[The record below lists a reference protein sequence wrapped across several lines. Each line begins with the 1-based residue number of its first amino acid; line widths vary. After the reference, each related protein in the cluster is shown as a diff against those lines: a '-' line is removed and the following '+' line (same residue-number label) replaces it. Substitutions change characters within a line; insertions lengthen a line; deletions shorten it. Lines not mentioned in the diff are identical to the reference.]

1 MKVLYLKVVT
11 LLHVIVILTLVFS
24 FGKVGAEMVQKTST
38 LPKAVGSW
46 TRPDAARIIDS
57 SNIFEYM
64 NGAGELYLA
73 YGFDRLEVYEY
84 TSDQHDNILV
94 EVYFMKTSN
103 DAFGLLSLDWGG
115 EPVAIHT
122 EKPLPPDPRISPSV
136 RALYG
141 RGLLRTWADTIY
153 ARIMAYRETA
163 ESKQAVLSLGRNI
176 GEGREVSGEPPLL
189 KILPQALESDWT
201 LKKDRIAYLRSHLV
215 LNSLYYLS
223 HQNILQLDHSTE
235 AVYAIYEKLS
245 GNSAP
250 KKVQLLFVKY
260 ANTERAFEALHH
272 FHSAYLHDKENNSD
286 ATGSEGR
293 VKAFN
298 IEDGWLG
305 YLRYGRCLAIVFE
318 CPDRQSAQFLLERI
332 NYNAIKKENTH
343 GK

>member
-1 MKVLYLKVVT
+1 MKVFSLKAVP
-11 LLHVIVILTLVFS
+11 LMHVIAVLVLVFS

-38 LPKAVGSW
+38 LPQAVGSW
-46 TRPDAARIIDS
+46 TRPDVARIIDS
-57 SNIFEYM
+57 GNIFEYM

-84 TSDQHDNILV
+84 TSDRQDSILV
-94 EVYFMKTSN
+94 EVYFMKSSN

-122 EKPLPPDPRISPSV
+122 EKPLPSNSRTSPSV

-141 RGLLRTWADTIY
+141 RGLLRIWADTVY
-153 ARIMAYRETA
+153 ARVMAYRETE

-176 GEGREVSGEPPLL
+176 GQGQKVSGEPPLL
-189 KILPQALESDWT
+189 KILPEAAESAWT

-235 AVYAIYEKLS
+235 AVYAIYEKHS
-245 GNSAP
+245 GKGIA

-260 ANTERAFEALHH
+260 ANTERAFEALRH
-272 FHSAYLHDKENNSD
+272 FRSAYLHDKENHFD
-286 ATGSEGR
+286 MPGPEGG
-293 VKAFN
+293 VKVFD

-305 YLRYGRCLAIVFE
+305 YLLEGRCLAVVFE
-318 CPDRQSAQFLLERI
+318 CPDRRSAQFLLEHI
-332 NYNAIKKENTH
+332 NYNAMNKENTH